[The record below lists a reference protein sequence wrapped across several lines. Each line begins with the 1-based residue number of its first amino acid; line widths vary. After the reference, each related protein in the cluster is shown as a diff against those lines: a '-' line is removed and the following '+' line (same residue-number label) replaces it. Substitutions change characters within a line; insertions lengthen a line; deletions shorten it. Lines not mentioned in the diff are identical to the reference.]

1 MLYFSVSIHEV
12 FLPRVGRSKGR
23 QVSILMS
30 DGIGI
35 YTLFTDPSLN
45 AREIPEP
52 RTTGLI
58 ATGLGA
64 SWLAVRQTQD
74 AMKYR
79 IFVAA
84 LCLRRRRLQRVRPRR
99 SNHG

>member
-1 MLYFSVSIHEV
+1 MVILLSFPYPGSSLVVDFGVSIDEV
-12 FLPRVGRSKGR
+12 FLLGSAGVGTPSFD
-23 QVSILMS
+23 STS

-58 ATGLGA
+58 ATGLGVLG
-64 SWLAVRQTQD
+64 WRYV
-74 AMKYR
+74 K
-79 IFVAA
+79 
-84 LCLRRRRLQRVRPRR
+84 RRTP
-99 SNHG
+99 